1 VSCSAACVP
10 YTCGE
15 GAIRCHMPKRTNV
28 STSMICNIYAIYIY
42 THTYIYL
49 HIYIHTYIHTY
60 IYILYAIY
68 ICHIYIYAIYI
79 CHDPWFIK
87 SSELIHQPL
96 DRWKSGTG
104 KVGPSLPSHRRRQL
118 RAAHR
123 QDTRPQPSI
132 SPPAFPVPW
141 LRFNGE
147 IPR

>member
-1 VSCSAACVP
+1 MSCSAACVP

-28 STSMICNIYAIYIY
+28 STSMICNIYIYTHIYIYIY
-42 THTYIYL
+42 THTYIY
-49 HIYIHTYIHTY
+49 IYYMPY
-60 IYILYAIY
+60 IY
-68 ICHIYIYAIYI
+68 ICHIYI